1 MTAFCRE
8 SPVWIGSSQPRR
20 WQGNGDRCYH
30 PKPQHRGREI
40 GRQLFRA
47 QAALQHLEAS
57 GVSTE
62 GMRLEL
68 DIRVT

>member
-1 MTAFCRE
+1 MET
-8 SPVWIGSSQPRR
+8 
-20 WQGNGDRCYH
+20 RCYH
-30 PKPQHRGREI
+30 PKPQHRGREM